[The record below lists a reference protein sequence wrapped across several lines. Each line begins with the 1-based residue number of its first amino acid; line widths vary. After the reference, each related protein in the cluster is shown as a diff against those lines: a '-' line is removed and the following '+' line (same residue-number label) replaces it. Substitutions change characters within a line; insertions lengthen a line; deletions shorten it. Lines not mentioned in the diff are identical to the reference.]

1 MTVGGRIFA
10 AIAVLF
16 WAILPGFGLIDLSTM
31 FVEDSYYAEV
41 AALETSWGVLT
52 TFAVALPF
60 GWAACR
66 PRDVWPVL
74 ALLWLT
80 TAALVL
86 GALLGFSFGP
96 VVMAAVLGILS
107 LGLLWSA
114 RRGGTRFQRP
124 RLSVDWP
131 LLVLT
136 VLALPFWAAY
146 AWYALE
152 VSRTTGS
159 QPEYW
164 TMGIDHWPVQGALG
178 IVLAGTCLL
187 HAFWPQ
193 ARSLLRTVLCF
204 SYVSLGISWLLG
216 PNTGGSVDNIWL
228 AIATVLW
235 GLLTALRSPAI
246 PSDPSASPVPGAPSA
261 KRRFSGL
268 RSTAA

>member
-80 TAALVL
+80 TAALLL

-96 VVMAAVLGILS
+96 VVMPAVVG
-107 LGLLWSA
+107 SA
-114 RRGGTRFQRP
+114 RRYPVPEAAAVRGLAAAGARGAG
-124 RLSVDWP
+124 SP
-131 LLVLT
+131 LL
-136 VLALPFWAAY
+136 
-146 AWYALE
+146 
-152 VSRTTGS
+152 GS
-159 QPEYW
+159 LR
-164 TMGIDHWPVQGALG
+164 LG
-178 IVLAGTCLL
+178 RL
-187 HAFWPQ
+187 
-193 ARSLLRTVLCF
+193 
-204 SYVSLGISWLLG
+204 
-216 PNTGGSVDNIWL
+216 
-228 AIATVLW
+228 
-235 GLLTALRSPAI
+235 
-246 PSDPSASPVPGAPSA
+246 
-261 KRRFSGL
+261 
-268 RSTAA
+268 